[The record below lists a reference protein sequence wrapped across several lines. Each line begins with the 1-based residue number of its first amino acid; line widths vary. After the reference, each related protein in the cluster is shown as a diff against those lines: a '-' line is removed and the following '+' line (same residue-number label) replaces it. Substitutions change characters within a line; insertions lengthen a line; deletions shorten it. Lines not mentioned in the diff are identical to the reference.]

1 MKAKTKSL
9 LALAGITT
17 LLAGAAGTSTFAW
30 IQVNRA
36 VKASFTNLG
45 VKTNRASLHAE
56 WVPMHGESLGSEKTV
71 IDVASHQGTYDVS
84 SGNGLAFYSPEW
96 EKTDGNDKPVTA
108 VRNVTSEVGVAYAEA
123 GLKLYAASVD
133 ASGNPVNSEA
143 VSNLDLYLT
152 KETVIQSA
160 LDIAEKWTRVAILK
174 SSDVPRSGSESL
186 THVVTIENGR
196 STLTKDKFIKNASG
210 PAASLTLTDFAA
222 ENVLHAYAPFKDY
235 HEGFV
240 DGTTSQTDPT
250 GSPAFK
256 IGALT
261 ANAPAYYVIRVWM
274 EGTEADNQEA
284 ALGETIN
291 VALGITGVDR
301 R

>member
-17 LLAGAAGTSTFAW
+17 LMAGAAGTRPFAW

-36 VKASFTNLG
+36 VTASFTNLG

-56 WVPMHGESLGSEKTV
+56 WVPMHEETLGDDKTV
-71 IDVASHQGTYDVS
+71 IDVASGQATYDVS
-84 SGNGLAFYSPEW
+84 SGDGLAFYSPEW

-123 GLKLYAASVD
+123 GLKLYAASVN
-133 ASGNPVNSEA
+133 ASGAPVDSGT

-152 KETVIQSA
+152 SETVIKSA
-160 LDIAEKWTRVAILK
+160 SNIAENWTRVAILK
-174 SSDVPRSGSESL
+174 SNGVPGSGSESL
-186 THVVTIENGR
+186 THVVTIENGS
-196 STLTKDKFIKNASG
+196 STLTKDKFINATSEA
-210 PAASLTLTDFAA
+210 AASLTLTDFTA

-235 HEGFV
+235 HEGHV
-240 DGTTSQTDPT
+240 DGTASQTDPA

-256 IGALT
+256 IGGLT
-261 ANAPAYYVIRVWM
+261 ANTPAYYVIRDWM
-274 EGTEADNQEA
+274 EGTEADNQET
-284 ALGETIN
+284 ALGETIS

>member
-17 LLAGAAGTSTFAW
+17 LMAGAAGTSTFAW

-36 VKASFTNLG
+36 VTASFTNLG

-56 WVPMHGESLGSEKTV
+56 WVPMHGESLGGEKTV

-133 ASGNPVNSEA
+133 ASGNPVDSEA

-152 KETVIQSA
+152 SETLIESA
-160 LDIAEKWTRVAILK
+160 SHIAEKWTRVAILK
-174 SSDVPRSGSESL
+174 SNGVPGTSGNVL
-186 THVVTIENGR
+186 THVVTIENGNAG
-196 STLTKDKFIKNASG
+196 LTKDKFINAASG
-210 PAASLTLTDFAA
+210 PAESLTLTDFTT
-222 ENVLHAYAPFKDY
+222 ERVLHAYAPFKDY

-240 DGTTSQTDPT
+240 DGKTSQTDPA

-256 IGALT
+256 IGGLT

-274 EGTEADNQEA
+274 EGTEANNQET

>member
-71 IDVASHQGTYDVS
+71 IDVASHQATYDVS

-96 EKTDGNDKPVTA
+96 EKTDGNNQPVTA

-133 ASGNPVNSEA
+133 ASGNPVDSGT

-152 KETVIQSA
+152 KETVIASESH
-160 LDIAEKWTRVAILK
+160 LAENWTRVAILE
-174 SSDVPRSGSESL
+174 SNGVPGTSGNVL
-186 THVVTIENGR
+186 THVVTIENGS
-196 STLTKDKFIKNASG
+196 STLTKDKFINAASG

-240 DGTTSQTDPT
+240 DGTTSQTNVA

-261 ANAPAYYVIRVWM
+261 HNTPAYYVILVLM
-274 EGTEADNQEA
+274 EGTEANNQET
-284 ALGETIN
+284 ALGDTIN

>member
-56 WVPMHGESLGSEKTV
+56 WVPMHHEVLGDDKTV
-71 IDVASHQGTYDVS
+71 LDVASGQATYDVS

-96 EKTDGNDKPVTA
+96 EKTDGNNQPVTA
-108 VRNVTSEVGVAYAEA
+108 VRDVTSEVGTAYAEA
-123 GLKLYAASVD
+123 GLKLYAASVN
-133 ASGNPVNSEA
+133 ASGAPVDSGT

-160 LDIAEKWTRVAILK
+160 SHIAEKWTRVAILK
-174 SSDVPRSGSESL
+174 SSDVPGSGSESL
-186 THVVTIENGR
+186 THVVTIENGNAG
-196 STLTKDKFIKNASG
+196 LTKDKFINAASG
-210 PAASLTLTDFAA
+210 PAASLTLTDFAT

-235 HEGFV
+235 HEGYV
-240 DGTTSQTDPT
+240 DGTTSQTNVA

-256 IGALT
+256 IGGLT

-274 EGTEADNQEA
+274 EGTEADNQET

-301 R
+301 Q

>member
-56 WVPMHGESLGSEKTV
+56 WVPMHHEVLGEDKTV
-71 IDVASHQGTYDVS
+71 LNVASGQATYDVS

-96 EKTDGNDKPVTA
+96 EKTDGNNQPVTA
-108 VRNVTSEVGVAYAEA
+108 VRNVTSEVGTAYAEA

-152 KETVIQSA
+152 KETVIQSVSH
-160 LDIAEKWTRVAILK
+160 IAEKWTRVAILK
-174 SSDVPRSGSESL
+174 SSDVPGSGSESL
-186 THVVTIENGR
+186 THVVTIENGNAG
-196 STLTKDKFIKNASG
+196 LTKDKFINAASG
-210 PAASLTLTDFAA
+210 PAASLDLTTFED
-222 ENVLHAYAPFKDY
+222 EDVLHAYAPFKDY

-240 DGTTSQTDPT
+240 DGTASQTNVA

-256 IGALT
+256 IGGLT
-261 ANAPAYYVIRVWM
+261 ANTPAYYVIRVWM
-274 EGTEADNQEA
+274 EGTEANNQET

>member
-17 LLAGAAGTSTFAW
+17 LMAGAAGTSTFAW

-36 VKASFTNLG
+36 VTASFTNLG

-56 WVPMHGESLGSEKTV
+56 WVPMHHEVLGDDKTV
-71 IDVASHQGTYDVS
+71 LDVASGQATYDVS

-96 EKTDGNDKPVTA
+96 EKTDGNNQPVTA
-108 VRNVTSEVGVAYAEA
+108 VRDVTSEVGVAYAEA

-133 ASGNPVNSEA
+133 ASGNPVDSGT

-152 KETVIQSA
+152 KETVIESA
-160 LDIAEKWTRVAILK
+160 SHIAEKWTRVAILK
-174 SSDVPRSGSESL
+174 SSDVPGSGSESL
-186 THVVTIENGR
+186 THVVTIENGNAG
-196 STLTKDKFIKNASG
+196 LTKDNFINAASG
-210 PAASLTLTDFAA
+210 PAASLTLTDFATA
-222 ENVLHAYAPFKDY
+222 NVLHAYAPFKDY

-240 DGTTSQTDPT
+240 NGTTCQTDPA

-256 IGALT
+256 IGGLT

-274 EGTEADNQEA
+274 EGTEADNQET
-284 ALGETIN
+284 ALEETIN

>member
-56 WVPMHGESLGSEKTV
+56 WVPMHHEVLGDDKTV
-71 IDVASHQGTYDVS
+71 LNVASGQATYDVS

-108 VRNVTSEVGVAYAEA
+108 VRDVTNEVGKAYAEA
-123 GLKLYAASVD
+123 GLKLYATSQGAS
-133 ASGNPVNSEA
+133 

-152 KETVIQSA
+152 AETLIKSTSNH
-160 LDIAEKWTRVAILK
+160 AEDWTRVALLK
-174 SSDVPRSGSESL
+174 SSLTPGSEGNVL
-186 THVVTIENGR
+186 THVVTFEKG
-196 STLTKDKFIKNASG
+196 SETLTKDKFINAASG
-210 PAASLTLTDFAA
+210 PAASLTLTDFATQR
-222 ENVLHAYAPFKDY
+222 VIHAYAPFKDY
-235 HEGFV
+235 HQGHV
-240 DGTTSQTDPT
+240 DGSTSQTDPA

-256 IGALT
+256 IGELT
-261 ANAPAYYVIRVWM
+261 GDTPAYFVVRVWM
-274 EGTEADNQEA
+274 EGTEADHQEV
-284 ALGETIN
+284 ALTETIS
-291 VALGITGVDR
+291 VDLGITGVDR
-301 R
+301 Q

>member
-17 LLAGAAGTSTFAW
+17 LMAGAAGTSTFAW

-36 VKASFTNLG
+36 VTASFTNLG

-56 WVPMHGESLGSEKTV
+56 WVPMHHEVLDEDKTV
-71 IDVASHQGTYDVS
+71 IDVASGQATYDVS

-96 EKTDGNDKPVTA
+96 EKTDGNDQPVTA

-123 GLKLYAASVD
+123 GLKLYAASVG
-133 ASGNPVNSEA
+133 ASGNPVDSGT

-152 KETVIQSA
+152 KETVIESA
-160 LDIAEKWTRVAILK
+160 SNIAENWTRVAILK
-174 SSDVPRSGSESL
+174 SNGVPGTSGNVL
-186 THVVTIENGR
+186 THVVTIENGNAG
-196 STLTKDKFIKNASG
+196 LTKDNFINAASG
-210 PAASLTLTDFAA
+210 PAASLTLTDFATA
-222 ENVLHAYAPFKDY
+222 NVLHAYAPFKDY

-240 DGTTSQTDPT
+240 NGTTSQTDPA

-256 IGALT
+256 IGGLT

-274 EGTEADNQEA
+274 EGTEADNQET
-284 ALGETIN
+284 ALGETIS

>member
-36 VKASFTNLG
+36 VTASFTNLG

-71 IDVASHQGTYDVS
+71 IDVASHQATYDVS

-96 EKTDGNDKPVTA
+96 EKTDGNDQPVTA
-108 VRNVTSEVGVAYAEA
+108 VRDVTNEVGVAYAEA
-123 GLKLYAASVD
+123 GLKLYATSQGD
-133 ASGNPVNSEA
+133 S

-152 KETVIQSA
+152 AETLIESTNHN
-160 LDIAEKWTRVAILK
+160 AENWTRVALLK
-174 SSDVPRSGSESL
+174 SSAAPGSVGNVL
-186 THVVTIENGR
+186 THVVTFEKGNAG
-196 STLTKDKFIKNASG
+196 LTKDKFINAASG
-210 PAASLTLTDFAA
+210 PAASLTLTDFATA
-222 ENVLHAYAPFKDY
+222 NVLHAYAPFKDY

-274 EGTEADNQEA
+274 EGTEADNQET
-284 ALGETIN
+284 ALGDTIN

-301 R
+301 Q